1 MRALLRSGV
10 QFQSTLPARGATEWL
25 DVGFNV
31 SRPFQSTLP
40 ARGATR
46 NQMRANRAIQFQST
60 LPARGA
66 TATGTVYQ
74 PGYFLIS
81 IHAPRTG
88 SDASTQERFASRA
101 VISIH
106 APRTGS
112 DPQRNPVPICT
123 RYFNPRSPHGER
135 QHRYVMVS
143 QWVEFQST
151 LPARGATLARPRL
164 LRPMGNFNPRS
175 PHGERLSAR
184 ACGDRPRKFQ
194 STLPAR
200 GATAPL
206 CDGVAVGGISIHAPR
221 TGSDRGGGWWCSGA
235 AISIHAPRTG
245 SDPRPSAALPV
256 APSIS
261 IHAPRTGSD
270 KGDVVGRDILIFQST
285 LPARGAT
292 CSALRDVPRA
302 AVFQSTLPA
311 RGATVSGAMEDADG
325 EISIHAPRTGS
336 DHRRGRTTDSH
347 HISIHAPRTGSDG
360 HNGV

>member
-31 SRPFQSTLP
+31 SRP
-40 ARGATR
+40 
-46 NQMRANRAIQFQST
+46 FQST

-112 DPQRNPVPICT
+112 DIS
-123 RYFNPRSPHGER
+123 FFRS
-135 QHRYVMVS
+135 
-143 QWVEFQST
+143 
-151 LPARGATLARPRL
+151 
-164 LRPMGNFNPRS
+164 S
-175 PHGERLSAR
+175 PSV
-184 ACGDRPRKFQ
+184 D
-194 STLPAR
+194 
-200 GATAPL
+200 
-206 CDGVAVGGISIHAPR
+206 
-221 TGSDRGGGWWCSGA
+221 
-235 AISIHAPRTG
+235 
-245 SDPRPSAALPV
+245 
-256 APSIS
+256 IS

>member
-31 SRPFQSTLP
+31 SRP
-40 ARGATR
+40 
-46 NQMRANRAIQFQST
+46 FQST

-112 DPQRNPVPICT
+112 DISFFRSSPSVDISIHAPRTGSDPRDGKART
-123 RYFNPRSPHGER
+123 GRHHFNPRSPHGER
-135 QHRYVMVS
+135 LSARACGDRPRK
-143 QWVEFQST
+143 FQST

-175 PHGERLSAR
+175 PHGER
-184 ACGDRPRKFQ
+184 
-194 STLPAR
+194 
-200 GATAPL
+200 
-206 CDGVAVGGISIHAPR
+206 
-221 TGSDRGGGWWCSGA
+221 
-235 AISIHAPRTG
+235 
-245 SDPRPSAALPV
+245 
-256 APSIS
+256 
-261 IHAPRTGSD
+261 
-270 KGDVVGRDILIFQST
+270 
-285 LPARGAT
+285 
-292 CSALRDVPRA
+292 
-302 AVFQSTLPA
+302 
-311 RGATVSGAMEDADG
+311 
-325 EISIHAPRTGS
+325 
-336 DHRRGRTTDSH
+336 RRS
-347 HISIHAPRTGSDG
+347 P
-360 HNGV
+360 